1 MTPWT
6 STVWSG
12 KDTIKVAREKEK
24 EKTKERAKESSIQK
38 ESLQEKV
45 LGISM
50 DRKETKVVRSQ
61 KEREKIPKEKEK
73 RQENVTTVAKLDT

>member
-6 STVWSG
+6 LTVWSG
-12 KDTIKVAREKEK
+12 KDTTKVAREK
-24 EKTKERAKESSIQK
+24 EKTKERAKESSIRK

-45 LGISM
+45 LGINM

-61 KEREKIPKEKEK
+61 KEREKIPKEREK